1 MAPVAQETVKQTLT
15 LASVV
20 NHLKNNRI
28 EYLLAVG
35 IAHLLGLTGTAY
47 GYVNGVC
54 L

>member
-15 LASVV
+15 AASVV
-20 NHLKNNRI
+20 NHIKNNRI
-28 EYLLAVG
+28 EYLLCVG
-35 IAHLLGLTGTAY
+35 IAHLLGLTNTAY